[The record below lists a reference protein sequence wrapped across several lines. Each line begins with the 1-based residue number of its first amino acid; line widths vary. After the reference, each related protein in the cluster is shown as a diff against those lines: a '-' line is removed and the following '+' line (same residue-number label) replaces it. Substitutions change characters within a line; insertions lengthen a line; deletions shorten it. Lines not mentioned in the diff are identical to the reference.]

1 MVLSRFRRGELRISP
16 PTTSLPVRCLLPMPV
31 PRLIPIMSS
40 VSCVTRTR
48 PLSSA
53 SNVTSSSVI
62 LARKCTKSRRCLPTT
77 STSRLM
83 RPCRVDASSST
94 PRILHCQ
101 KHPQYEVN
109 SYCKTDQTAV
119 CPQCV
124 IESHQG
130 HEFTLL
136 STLSQGFKDTIST
149 LVNKVRYQIFS
160 HL

>member
-62 LARKCTKSRRCLPTT
+62 LARGTT
-77 STSRLM
+77 SGPSLRHSTSSPPLM
-83 RPCRVDASSST
+83 RPCRVDPRHLPPGFFIARSILNMRSTLTARLTRQLSVPSVSSNPT
-94 PRILHCQ
+94 
-101 KHPQYEVN
+101 KGTN
-109 SYCKTDQTAV
+109 SPYC
-119 CPQCV
+119 
-124 IESHQG
+124 
-130 HEFTLL
+130 LL
-136 STLSQGFKDTIST
+136 SPRDSRTPFPLW
-149 LVNKVRYQIFS
+149 
-160 HL
+160 